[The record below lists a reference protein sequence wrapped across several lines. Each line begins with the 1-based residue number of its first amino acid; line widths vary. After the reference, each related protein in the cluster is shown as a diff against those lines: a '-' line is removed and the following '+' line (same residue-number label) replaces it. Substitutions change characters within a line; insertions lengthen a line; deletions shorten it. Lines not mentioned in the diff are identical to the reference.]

1 MLHDWFYMRLF
12 LFLTLLAV
20 ELCAG
25 GSISRCQ
32 SYVQDVRRA
41 HWTQFGVDYPYQYGV
56 GQLVQESGCRNVIS
70 YDGVGSEG
78 LPQITY
84 RLWQKPLK
92 AKGVESVKAIPN
104 QLKAQA
110 IIMKSV
116 YQPMYGLWVTYQVYN
131 GGGLVLKEIS
141 RAGSEDWVRAKA
153 NCKRGQSC
161 FTYPSGKKECVS
173 NCEINYDYSVQVYKY
188 GEKYAS
194 VRSKQYRYW

>member
-1 MLHDWFYMRLF
+1 MKFIVLLF
-12 LFLTLLAV
+12 ASMTLYA
-20 ELCAG
+20 
-25 GSISRCQ
+25 GSIQRCQ
-32 SYVQDVRRA
+32 SYVQEVRKA
-41 HWTQFGVDYPYQYGV
+41 HFSQFGIDYPYQYGV
-56 GQLVQESGCRNVIS
+56 GQLVQESGCRNIIS

-84 RLWQKPLK
+84 RLWQKSLK
-92 AKGVESVKAIPN
+92 AKGVESIKAIPN

-116 YQPMYGLWVTYQVYN
+116 YQPKYGLWVTYQVYN
-131 GGGLVLKEIS
+131 GGGLVLKEIN
-141 RAGSEDWVRAKA
+141 RAGAEDWEKAKA

-173 NCEINYDYSVQVYKY
+173 NCEINYDYSNQVYKY

-194 VRSKQYRYW
+194 IRSSKYRYW

>member
-1 MLHDWFYMRLF
+1 MLRDWFYMRLF

-41 HWTQFGVDYPYQYGV
+41 HWTQFGVDFPYQYGV

-84 RLWQKPLK
+84 RLWQKQLK
-92 AKGVESVKAIPN
+92 SKGVDSIKAIPD

-110 IIMKSV
+110 IIMKSL
-116 YQPMYGLWVTYQVYN
+116 YQPKYGLWVAYQEYN
-131 GGGLVLKEIS
+131 GGGLVLKEIN
-141 RAGSEDWVRAKA
+141 RAGGENWVKAKA
-153 NCKRGQSC
+153 QCRRGQSC

-188 GEKYAS
+188 GERYAS
-194 VRSKQYRYW
+194 IRSSKFRYW